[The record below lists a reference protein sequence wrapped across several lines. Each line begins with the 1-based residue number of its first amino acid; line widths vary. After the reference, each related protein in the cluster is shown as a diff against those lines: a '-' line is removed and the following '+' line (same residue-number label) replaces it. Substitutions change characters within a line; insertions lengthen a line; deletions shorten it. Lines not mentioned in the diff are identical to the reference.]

1 MNQQNHPNSEMTTE
15 WNYVYNVL
23 EEKEGWLEMV
33 NKNYV
38 KGRTFEYKIKKQFED
53 KGYLVFRT
61 AGSHSVADLIAFPKL
76 GDWFRGKKLGYVPIL
91 IQCKATT
98 GKGYSAEVAQLKK
111 EAENFALVAI
121 LVTKDRTIQV
131 YNPEERE

>member
-1 MNQQNHPNSEMTTE
+1 MVL
-15 WNYVYNVL
+15 NYVYNVL

-38 KGRTFEYKIKKQFED
+38 KGANFERKIKKQYED

-98 GKGYSAEVAQLKK
+98 GKGYSAEVAQLRK
-111 EAENFALVAI
+111 ESEKFALVAI
-121 LVTKDRTIQV
+121 LITKDKVITV